1 MSLHRILSLF
11 VVALAALVLGA
22 AVSLVLLTT
31 YLHRSTVELETALQ
45 SVRVAEEMQIDLL
58 KYISSD
64 EPEVR
69 INTERELR
77 NKLQQAHQF
86 VTAPEEEQYLLE
98 AERLIEAHLAK
109 AEASPGIEISEGDL
123 QRSFAALR
131 GFVDLNVHQADA
143 SMRESEEWDDF
154 GDRIGIGF
162 SVVLIVGMAAMLIW
176 IRRVAFQPVFE
187 IQEAIRNF
195 AVGRKD
201 TRAPEYGPEEL
212 SAIARQFNEMAV
224 ALARQHENQVAFLA
238 AVAHD
243 LRNPLGA
250 LKTAADILSSDR
262 KLPPET
268 VSNVMEVVK
277 RQVHGLDRMI
287 GDLLDTSR
295 IEAGQLELRVKDCDL
310 RAIAQASFDLFN
322 SGSSEYQLKL
332 SLPDDPVHV
341 HCDPLRIE
349 QVINNLLSNAIKYSP
364 RGSRIEVALKRANDQ
379 ALIWVSDEG
388 VGIAREDLPY
398 IFEPFRRTAASREE
412 VPGVGLGLSV
422 AQRIVRAHGG
432 AIHVESQTG
441 RGSTFRVHLPAEVG
455 VPRVI
460 GVRS

>member
-1 MSLHRILSLF
+1 
-11 VVALAALVLGA
+11 
-22 AVSLVLLTT
+22 
-31 YLHRSTVELETALQ
+31 
-45 SVRVAEEMQIDLL
+45 
-58 KYISSD
+58 
-64 EPEVR
+64 
-69 INTERELR
+69 
-77 NKLQQAHQF
+77 
-86 VTAPEEEQYLLE
+86 
-98 AERLIEAHLAK
+98 
-109 AEASPGIEISEGDL
+109 
-123 QRSFAALR
+123 
-131 GFVDLNVHQADA
+131 
-143 SMRESEEWDDF
+143 
-154 GDRIGIGF
+154 
-162 SVVLIVGMAAMLIW
+162 
-176 IRRVAFQPVFE
+176 
-187 IQEAIRNF
+187 
-195 AVGRKD
+195 
-201 TRAPEYGPEEL
+201 
-212 SAIARQFNEMAV
+212 
-224 ALARQHENQVAFLA
+224 
-238 AVAHD
+238 
-243 LRNPLGA
+243 
-250 LKTAADILSSDR
+250 
-262 KLPPET
+262 
-268 VSNVMEVVK
+268 MEVVK

-364 RGSRIEVALKRANDQ
+364 RGGRIEVALKRANDQ

>member
-1 MSLHRILSLF
+1 
-11 VVALAALVLGA
+11 
-22 AVSLVLLTT
+22 
-31 YLHRSTVELETALQ
+31 
-45 SVRVAEEMQIDLL
+45 
-58 KYISSD
+58 
-64 EPEVR
+64 
-69 INTERELR
+69 
-77 NKLQQAHQF
+77 
-86 VTAPEEEQYLLE
+86 
-98 AERLIEAHLAK
+98 LAK
-109 AEASPGIEISEGDL
+109 AEASPGIEIPEADL

-162 SVVLIVGMAAMLIW
+162 SVVLIVGMTAMLIW

-250 LKTAADILSSDR
+250 LKTAADILSSDG

-268 VSNVMEVVK
+268 VANVMEVVK

-441 RGSTFRVHLPAEVG
+441 RGSTFRVHLPAEVR

-460 GVRS
+460 GARS

>member
-64 EPEVR
+64 DPEVR

-86 VTAPEEEQYLLE
+86 VTAPEEEHYLLE

-109 AEASPGIEISEGDL
+109 AEASPGIEIPEADL
-123 QRSFAALR
+123 ERSFVALR

-143 SMRESEEWDDF
+143 SVRESEEWDDF

-176 IRRVAFQPVFE
+176 IRRVAFQPVFA

-224 ALARQHENQVAFLA
+224 ALARQHGN
-238 AVAHD
+238 
-243 LRNPLGA
+243 
-250 LKTAADILSSDR
+250 
-262 KLPPET
+262 LP
-268 VSNVMEVVK
+268 N
-277 RQVHGLDRMI
+277 
-287 GDLLDTSR
+287 
-295 IEAGQLELRVKDCDL
+295 EAQC
-310 RAIAQASFDLFN
+310 
-322 SGSSEYQLKL
+322 
-332 SLPDDPVHV
+332 
-341 HCDPLRIE
+341 
-349 QVINNLLSNAIKYSP
+349 
-364 RGSRIEVALKRANDQ
+364 
-379 ALIWVSDEG
+379 
-388 VGIAREDLPY
+388 
-398 IFEPFRRTAASREE
+398 RR
-412 VPGVGLGLSV
+412 
-422 AQRIVRAHGG
+422 
-432 AIHVESQTG
+432 
-441 RGSTFRVHLPAEVG
+441 HLPS
-455 VPRVI
+455 R
-460 GVRS
+460 